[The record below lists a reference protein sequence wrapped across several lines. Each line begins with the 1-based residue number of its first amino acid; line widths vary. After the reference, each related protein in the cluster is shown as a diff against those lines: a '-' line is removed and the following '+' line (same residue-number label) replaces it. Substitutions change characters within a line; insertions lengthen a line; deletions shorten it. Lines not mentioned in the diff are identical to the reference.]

1 MVLRSP
7 RRGRAFLAGAV
18 VGALLS
24 AASLVTSERD
34 ARLLVL
40 PVVTLLWA
48 GQWLLT
54 RHNGVVL
61 GEGWMDV
68 RNNGLHSQRVRWAD
82 VISADPEP
90 WLLGYRLRLWTVDA
104 VVRTP
109 SLSPDGLALVLDRI
123 EASRR

>member
-1 MVLRSP
+1 MLRSP
-7 RRGRAFLAGAV
+7 RRGRAFLVAAV
-18 VGALLS
+18 VSGLLS
-24 AASLVTSERD
+24 VASMFTAEPD
-34 ARLLVL
+34 ARLVVL
-40 PVVTLLWA
+40 PVATLLWV

-54 RHNGVVL
+54 RHNGVVV
-61 GEGWMDV
+61 GPAWVDV
-68 RNNGLHSQRVRWAD
+68 RNNGLRTQRVRWSD

-109 SLSPDGLALVLDRI
+109 SLSPDGLALVLARL